1 MKKEILEVTDI
12 ESKEINTVEVEDKKI
27 NKKKREPIVEKSA
40 PIVEKSVPIVEKKKE
55 PKKTKY
61 IYKITNKTFQPIQ
74 LVINENDMVLLGSR
88 KQDNVAFVK
97 IVTNQITNLEKKG
110 MVKIRKMS

>member
-40 PIVEKSVPIVEKKKE
+40 PIVEKKKE